1 MIGRKEDKSAPTGCA
16 NVPPTIGTMETAA
29 AVRWSLL
36 VPALGVVFGDI
47 GTSPLYAF
55 QAALNASSK
64 TTSDTALG
72 VASLI
77 IWSLLTLVTGK
88 YVLLVMRADYKG
100 EGGIFALL
108 ALLGD
113 NNPPSRRLR
122 LPFFMLLLMFGAAL
136 IYGDGVI
143 TPAISVLSAVEGLK
157 DVAPQL
163 AAFVVPITLAILIGL
178 FAVQHVG
185 SGSLGS
191 LFGGIM
197 LLWFVT
203 LGLGGLVQLLQT
215 PEAFAALNPMR
226 AVDAIAHGGLQVA
239 FVLGGVVLAVTGVE
253 ALYADM
259 GHFGR
264 RTISRAWHFVVLPSL
279 ILNYLGLAA
288 IAIRH
293 PDAAREGALFFR
305 LVPDGIPTLLL
316 VFLATLATIIASQAL
331 ISGVFSLTAQ
341 ARDLGLLPRFLVR
354 HTSSAQ
360 RGQVYL
366 PVINWHLA
374 AGCLLLV
381 VSFRS
386 SGNLAAAYGLA
397 VTGTMLI
404 TSIAF
409 GFVAIRVWRQPLW
422 VGMVITAVLL
432 SLELPFFLSCL
443 VKFVEGG
450 WIPIVIASALMAI
463 MLTWHKG
470 RALIR
475 AQMLSS
481 PCSVEALETELCS
494 GHVPQVPG
502 TCVIITSNPDPRYAI
517 ARCFEWLRRCGSLR
531 ERIILLSLVGTAESQ
546 IVMEERLKVSQVGR
560 SIWHV
565 IACHGYMQ
573 DPDAPR
579 ILIESAK
586 RMGCTLETSD
596 AFFVLPREM
605 IVEYAG
611 SEMRVW
617 QRKLFGALSRNMSYA
632 PNYFFIPCAQII
644 NFTWMLKA

>member
-1 MIGRKEDKSAPTGCA
+1 MIARKQDRAAPSGHPDALPSTGTKKTAGA
-16 NVPPTIGTMETAA
+16 NP
-29 AVRWSLL
+29 WSLL
-36 VPALGVVFGDI
+36 IPALGVVFGDI

-55 QAALNASSK
+55 QAALHASSE
-64 TTSDTALG
+64 TTSEAALG

-77 IWSLLTLVTGK
+77 IWSLLAIVTGK
-88 YVLLVMRADYKG
+88 YILLVMRADYKG

-108 ALLGD
+108 ALLG
-113 NNPPSRRLR
+113 NNDPPSRRIR

-163 AAFVVPITLAILIGL
+163 TTSVVPITLVILLGL
-178 FAVQHVG
+178 FALQRFG
-185 SGSLGS
+185 SGPLGS

-203 LGLGGLVQLLQT
+203 LGFCGLVQLLQA
-215 PEAFAALNPMR
+215 PEALAAFDPRR
-226 AVDAIAHGGLQVA
+226 AIATVAHGGLRVA

-264 RTISRAWHFVVLPSL
+264 RAISRAWHCIVLPSL

-288 IAIRH
+288 ITIRH
-293 PDAAREGALFFR
+293 PDAAREDSLFFH
-305 LVPDGIPTLLL
+305 LVPQGLPTLLL

-341 ARDLGLLPRFLVR
+341 ARDLGLLPRFLVC
-354 HTSSAQ
+354 HTSSSQ

-381 VSFRS
+381 IAFRS
-386 SGNLAAAYGLA
+386 SENLAAAYGLA

-404 TSIAF
+404 TTIAF
-409 GFVAIRVWRQPLW
+409 GLVVVRIWHHPLW
-422 VGMVITAVLL
+422 VGLGVMACLM
-432 SLELPFFLSCL
+432 SLELPFFLSSL

-450 WIPIVIASALMAI
+450 WFPIIIASALMAI

-475 AQMLSS
+475 AQMLST
-481 PCSVEALETELCS
+481 PCSVEALEAELCS
-494 GHVPQVPG
+494 GRVPQVPG
-502 TCVIITSNPDPRYAI
+502 ICVIITSNPDPRYAI
-517 ARCFEWLRRCGSLR
+517 ARCFEWARRSGCLR
-531 ERIILLSLVGTAESQ
+531 EKIVLLSLVGTAESQ
-546 IVMEERLKVSQVGR
+546 ITMEERLKVSAVGR
-560 SIWHV
+560 AIWHV
-565 IACHGYMQ
+565 VAYHGYMQ

-579 ILIESAK
+579 ILTEASK
-586 RMGCTLETSD
+586 RMGCAIENSD

-605 IVEYAG
+605 IVEYVG
-611 SEMRVW
+611 TEMRVW

-632 PNYFFIPCAQII
+632 PNYFFIPCRQII
-644 NFTWMLKA
+644 NFTWMLTV